1 MQQNVKPQFSG
12 YLFNSSYFCTKY
24 MFAFKIFSVEVT
36 IHSDNELDNVKPNFE
51 PFYYSKFVCASNFVS
66 IENIYICV

>member
-12 YLFNSSYFCTKY
+12 YLFNSPYFCTKY
-24 MFAFKIFSVEVT
+24 MFAFKFFSVEVT

-51 PFYYSKFVCASNFVS
+51 PF
-66 IENIYICV
+66 